1 MKLIH
6 RIISRVFK
14 TRDLAKRSPRNNHT
28 LEPFFSYRTASIFLI
43 AFLTI
48 YVCFRF
54 FHIDWGLVAGTLKSL
69 NTWNYL
75 AALIAYYFSFI
86 FRGIRWRLIARNASE
101 LDDYELNDLKGH
113 TPLLEG
119 FTNFRSTIL
128 VLCGWFVN
136 SLIWLRLGDAY
147 RAYCLGIVSKLGFPW
162 ALGTLVAERVLDMA
176 IVFVAI
182 LFSFMMLSTGIH
194 SQAIQI
200 LIICSTIITF
210 LLLSF
215 VLLLLFGEDWV
226 MSLIPTPVKPYYQKF
241 KMGVLKS
248 FKNIVVIC
256 GLGLLAW
263 LMEVTRMFFVTEA
276 LNIEIPI
283 YLIIL
288 ASMSNAV
295 LSTFPTPGGIGFVEP
310 GLTGILLI
318 FVASSDAAA
327 VTLLDRS
334 ITYISILVLGGLAFL
349 FHYIWFGRELNSKSY
364 TVSA

>member
-1 MKLIH
+1 
-6 RIISRVFK
+6 
-14 TRDLAKRSPRNNHT
+14 
-28 LEPFFSYRTASIFLI
+28 
-43 AFLTI
+43 
-48 YVCFRF
+48 
-54 FHIDWGLVAGTLKSL
+54 
-69 NTWNYL
+69 
-75 AALIAYYFSFI
+75 
-86 FRGIRWRLIARNASE
+86 
-101 LDDYELNDLKGH
+101 
-113 TPLLEG
+113 
-119 FTNFRSTIL
+119 
-128 VLCGWFVN
+128 
-136 SLIWLRLGDAY
+136 
-147 RAYCLGIVSKLGFPW
+147 
-162 ALGTLVAERVLDMA
+162 
-176 IVFVAI
+176 
-182 LFSFMMLSTGIH
+182 
-194 SQAIQI
+194 
-200 LIICSTIITF
+200 
-210 LLLSF
+210 
-215 VLLLLFGEDWV
+215 
-226 MSLIPTPVKPYYQKF
+226 MSLIPTPVRPYYQKF

>member
-1 MKLIH
+1 MIH
-6 RIISRVFK
+6 RIVSRVFK
-14 TRDLAKRSPRNNHT
+14 TRDLAKRSPENNHT

-43 AFLTI
+43 AFLAI
-48 YVCFRF
+48 YLCFRF

-69 NTWNYL
+69 NIWNYL

-101 LDDYELNDLKGH
+101 LDDYELNDLKGN

-215 VLLLLFGEDWV
+215 VLLLLYGEDWV
-226 MSLIPTPVKPYYQKF
+226 MSLIPTPVRPYYQKF

-295 LSTFPTPGGIGFVEP
+295 LSTFPTPGGIGFVES

-349 FHYIWFGRELNSKSY
+349 FHYIWFGRELNSKSA
-364 TVSA
+364 TVSS